1 MRVIKPMK
9 VVRQVIH
16 ASVLGTLMAGT
27 VLASSGCAATRTE
40 ESTGQY
46 FDDAALTTR
55 VKAAFVED
63 KTVSAARIN
72 VETFKGVVQLSGFAN
87 NQAEVDQ
94 AVAITRNIPGV
105 KSVKNDIRIK

>member
-1 MRVIKPMK
+1 MTVNRSIIP
-9 VVRQVIH
+9 
-16 ASVLGTLMAGT
+16 VLSLALLSAGALVAT
-27 VLASSGCAATRTE
+27 TGCASTRTQ

-46 FDDAALTTR
+46 FDDAALTTK

-87 NQAEVDQ
+87 NQGEIDQ
-94 AVAITRNIPGV
+94 AVSIASAIPGV
-105 KSVKNDIRIK
+105 KSVKNDIRLK

>member
-1 MRVIKPMK
+1 MTVNRSTIPA
-9 VVRQVIH
+9 I
-16 ASVLGTLMAGT
+16 ALALLCSGTLLTAAGC
-27 VLASSGCAATRTE
+27 SSTRTQ

-72 VETFKGVVQLSGFAN
+72 VETFKGVVQLSGFADT
-87 NQAEVDQ
+87 QAEIDKAASIAG
-94 AVAITRNIPGV
+94 AVPGV
-105 KSVKNDIRIK
+105 KSVKNDIRLK